1 MDLHRD
7 RDATDGRVCLRL
19 FAAVADFLDG
29 LLYLARFALSLTL
42 HFVILS
48 ASDT

>member
-7 RDATDGRVCLRL
+7 RDATDGESVFAF